1 MSRGIN
7 GTGLFS
13 VSGGIY
19 LFTRLHSTG
28 IFGIDAYMVE
38 VEADISNSFPSFDVV
53 GLPDTAVKESRDRV
67 RSALKNSGFTFP
79 TTKITVN
86 LAPADI
92 KKAGSMYDLPTLLS
106 ILNASG
112 QLSADCDLNECAFIG
127 ELSLDGALRHVTG
140 MLSMA
145 IEAKAHGIKRF
156 FVPEDDAFEASVVD
170 GIEIYP
176 VENVRQLVAHL
187 RGQEYIKPAKKPE
200 ISAGSVFCPDFAD
213 VKGQSAAKKALE
225 IAAAG
230 GHNVLLIGPPG
241 SGKSMLA
248 KRLPSILPSMT
259 FEESIETT
267 KIHSVA
273 GTLPS
278 GTPLIVTRP
287 FRAPHHTVSA
297 AGLSGGGIV
306 PRPGEIS
313 LAHNGVLFLD
323 EFPEF
328 SRQAMEAL
336 RAPIEDGKV
345 TISRANARLT
355 YPCEFSLIAAMNP
368 CPCGFFGHPR
378 KQCICSKS
386 AVQKYL
392 GKISGPMLDRLDI
405 HVEVPA
411 VDYEELT
418 GRPDGETSAE
428 IRKRVEKARAIQN
441 ERYRG
446 FGINCNARLTSALM
460 QENCTLPPDADR
472 ILKNAFENLGMS
484 ARSYDRILK
493 IARTVADLD
502 NADKIGASHI
512 AQAIQFRSLDRKYWS
527 EF

>member
-1 MSRGIN
+1 M
-7 GTGLFS
+7 
-13 VSGGIY
+13 
-19 LFTRLHSTG
+19 FTRLHSTG
-28 IFGIDAYMVE
+28 IFGIDAYMVD
-38 VEADISNSFPSFDVV
+38 VEADISNSFPSFEIV

-67 RSALKNSGFTFP
+67 RSALKNSGFSFP

-92 KKAGSMYDLPTLLS
+92 KKAGSMYDLPSLLA
-106 ILNASG
+106 ILMASR
-112 QLSADCDLNECAFIG
+112 QLNPTVNMEECAFIG
-127 ELSLDGALRHVTG
+127 ELSLDGQLRHITG
-140 MLSMA
+140 LLSMA
-145 IEAKAHGIKRF
+145 IEAKTRGIKCF
-156 FVPEDDAFEASVVD
+156 FVPEADAFEASVVD

-176 VENVRQLVAHL
+176 VSNVKQLVAHL
-187 RGQEYIKPAKKPE
+187 QGEKTIRPAQKPDIKS
-200 ISAGSVFCPDFAD
+200 SAAYCPDFFD
-213 VKGQSAAKKALE
+213 VKGQTAAKKALE

-259 FEESIETT
+259 FDESIETT

-273 GTLPS
+273 GALS
-278 GTPLIVTRP
+278 SDTPLIVTRP

-313 LAHNGVLFLD
+313 LSHNGVLFLD

-328 SRQAMEAL
+328 SRQAMEVL

-345 TISRANARLT
+345 TISRASGRLT
-355 YPCEFSLIAAMNP
+355 YPCEFSLVAAMNP
-368 CPCGFFGHPR
+368 CPCGFFGHP
-378 KQCICSKS
+378 KKKCICSPL
-386 AVQKYL
+386 AVKKYL
-392 GKISGPMLDRLDI
+392 GRISGPMLDRLDI

-411 VDYEELT
+411 VEYDELT
-418 GRPDGETSAE
+418 GRSDGETSAE
-428 IRKRVEKARAIQN
+428 IKKRVERAREIQQN
-441 ERYRG
+441 RYKG
-446 FGINCNARLTSALM
+446 TKITCNARLDSANL
-460 QENCTLPPDADR
+460 QKYCVLTPDADR
-472 ILKNAFENLGMS
+472 IMRTAFENLGLS
-484 ARSYDRILK
+484 ARAYDRILK

-502 NADKIGASHI
+502 GQEKIGATHI

-527 EF
+527 EL

>member
-1 MSRGIN
+1 M
-7 GTGLFS
+7 
-13 VSGGIY
+13 
-19 LFTRLHSTG
+19 FTRLHSTG
-28 IFGIDAYMVE
+28 IFGIDAYMVD
-38 VEADISNSFPSFDVV
+38 VEADISNSFPSFEIV

-67 RSALKNSGFTFP
+67 RSALKNSGFSFP

-92 KKAGSMYDLPTLLS
+92 KKAGSMYDLPSLLA
-106 ILNASG
+106 ILMASR
-112 QLSADCDLNECAFIG
+112 QLNPTVNIEECAFIG
-127 ELSLDGALRHVTG
+127 ELSLDGQLRHITG
-140 MLSMA
+140 LLSMA
-145 IEAKAHGIKRF
+145 IEAKVKGIKCF
-156 FVPEDDAFEASVVD
+156 FVPEADAFEASVVD

-176 VENVRQLVAHL
+176 VSNVKQLVAHL
-187 RGQEYIKPAKKPE
+187 QGEQSISPAEKPDIKS
-200 ISAGSVFCPDFAD
+200 SAAYCPDFFD
-213 VKGQSAAKKALE
+213 VKGQTAAKKALE

-259 FEESIETT
+259 FDESIETT

-273 GTLPS
+273 GALS
-278 GTPLIVTRP
+278 SDTPLIVTRP

-313 LAHNGVLFLD
+313 LSHNGVLFLD

-328 SRQAMEAL
+328 SRQAMEVL

-345 TISRANARLT
+345 TISRASGRLT
-355 YPCEFSLIAAMNP
+355 YPCEFSLVAAMNP
-368 CPCGFFGHPR
+368 CPCGFFGHP
-378 KQCICSKS
+378 KKKCICSPM
-386 AVQKYL
+386 AVKKYL
-392 GKISGPMLDRLDI
+392 GRISGPMLDRLDI

-411 VDYEELT
+411 VEYDELT
-418 GRPDGETSAE
+418 GRSDGETSAE
-428 IRKRVEKARAIQN
+428 IKKRVERAREIQQN
-441 ERYRG
+441 RYKG
-446 FGINCNARLTSALM
+446 TKITCNARLDSAHL
-460 QENCTLPPDADR
+460 QKYCVLTPDADR
-472 ILKNAFENLGMS
+472 IMRTAFENLGLS
-484 ARSYDRILK
+484 ARAYDRILK

-502 NADKIGASHI
+502 GQEKIGAAHI

-527 EF
+527 EL

>member
-1 MSRGIN
+1 M
-7 GTGLFS
+7 
-13 VSGGIY
+13 
-19 LFTRLHSTG
+19 FTRLHSTG

-38 VEADISNSFPSFDVV
+38 VEADISNSFPAFDVV

-67 RSALKNSGFTFP
+67 RSALKNSGFKFP

-92 KKAGSMYDLPTLLS
+92 KKAGSMYDLPSLLS
-106 ILNASG
+106 ILNASN
-112 QLSADCDLNECAFIG
+112 QLMAECDLSECAFIG
-127 ELSLDGALRHVTG
+127 ELSLDGELRHING

-145 IEAKAHGIKRF
+145 IEAQRNGIKKF
-156 FVPEDDAFEASVVD
+156 FVPKADAYEASVVE

-176 VENVRQLVAHL
+176 VDNVRQLVAHL
-187 RGQEYIKPAKKPE
+187 RNEELIKPTTAPDITA
-200 ISAGSVFCPDFAD
+200 ISKTTLDFAD
-213 VKGQSAAKKALE
+213 VKGQAAAKRALE

-273 GTLPS
+273 GALPKDI
-278 GTPLIVTRP
+278 PLITNRP

-297 AGLSGGGIV
+297 AGLSGGGII
-306 PRPGEIS
+306 PRPGEVS
-313 LAHNGVLFLD
+313 MAHNGVLFLD

-328 SRQAMEAL
+328 SRQAMEVL
-336 RAPIEDGKV
+336 RAPIEDGQV
-345 TISRANARLT
+345 TISRANGRLT
-355 YPCEFSLIAAMNP
+355 YPCEFSLVAAMNP
-368 CPCGFFGHPR
+368 CPCGYFGHN
-378 KQCICSKS
+378 KKACICSQQ
-386 AVQKYL
+386 AVKRYL
-392 GKISGPMLDRLDI
+392 AKISGPMLDRLDI

-411 VDYEELT
+411 VEYEELT
-418 GRPDGETSAE
+418 GKRDGETSRE
-428 IRKRVEKARAIQN
+428 IKLRVEKARAIQN
-441 ERYRG
+441 ERYKG
-446 FGINCNARLTSALM
+446 TDITCNARLTSNLM
-460 QENCTLPPDADR
+460 QKYCKLDNSANK
-472 ILKNAFENLGMS
+472 ILKNAFESLGMS

-502 NADKIGASHI
+502 GKDTITATHI
-512 AQAIQFRSLDRKYWS
+512 AQAIQFRSLDRKYWN
-527 EF
+527 EL